1 MPVYEYEC
9 RKCSLRFEMKRRFHE
24 ESHAVCPRCHAEAR
38 RIFTPVPI
46 FFKGSGFYVTD
57 NPGSRGNGY
66 ERRRNGG
73 APTIREKDE
82 TPGDEKR
89 QKEATK

>member
-9 RKCSLRFEMKRRFHE
+9 QQCSLKFEVKKRFRE
-24 ESHAVCPRCHAEAR
+24 ESGAVCPRCHAEAR
-38 RIFTPVPI
+38 RIFSPVPI

-66 ERRRNGG
+66 GRRRNGG
-73 APTIREKDE
+73 ANETQEKAE
-82 TPGDEKR
+82 TPRDEKV